1 MLFIVGIVILFGS
14 VLGGFLPHGKLEVL
28 NQPLEVLIICGCA
41 LAGFIIAN
49 PKDVIIGV
57 IKSLASVIKGA
68 RHDKQSY
75 LDLLTLLYTL
85 LRMAKTQGPLALE
98 EHADN
103 PEESAIFLNFPRILA
118 NRAAVVFLS
127 DYLRM
132 MTMGTD
138 NAHEMEALIDE
149 EIETHHIELHRLAK
163 AVEAVADGLPAFG
176 IVAAVL
182 GVITAM
188 GAILEPPEVL
198 GGMIGA
204 ALVGTFLGVLLA
216 YGIVGPL
223 GSLLKDHAD
232 AETKYLQCIK
242 ASLIAYMQG
251 YAPAMCV
258 EFSRKILFSNERP
271 TFSEVE
277 DAVAEA
283 PTA

>member
-1 MLFIVGIVILFGS
+1 MLLIVGVVILFGS
-14 VLGGFLPHGKLEVL
+14 ILGGFLPHGKLEVL
-28 NQPLEVLIICGCA
+28 MQPLEVLIICGCA
-41 LAGFIIAN
+41 LAGFIIGN
-49 PKDVIIGV
+49 PMDVITGV
-57 IKSLASVIKGA
+57 IKTLASVIRGA
-68 RHDKQSY
+68 RHDKKSY

-85 LRMAKTQGPLALE
+85 LRIAKTKGLLALE

-103 PEESAIFLNFPRILA
+103 PRESPVFEQFPKILA
-118 NRAAVVFLS
+118 NPVAVVFLS

-132 MTMGTD
+132 LTMGTD

-149 EIETHHIELHRLAK
+149 EIETHHTELHRLAK
-163 AVEAVADGLPAFG
+163 AVESVADGLPAFG

-223 GSLLKDHAD
+223 ANLLKDHAD

-242 ASLIAYMQG
+242 AALIAYMQG
-251 YAPAMCV
+251 YPPALCV
-258 EFSRKILFSNERP
+258 EFARKILFSNERP

-283 PTA
+283 PA

>member
-1 MLFIVGIVILFGS
+1 MLLIVGVVILIGS
-14 VLGGFLPHGKLEVL
+14 ILGGFLPHGKLEVL
-28 NQPLEVLIICGCA
+28 MQPLEVLIICGCA
-41 LAGFIIAN
+41 LAGFIIGN
-49 PKDVIIGV
+49 PMDVIIGV
-57 IKSLASVIKGA
+57 VKTLASVIRGS

-75 LDLLTLLYTL
+75 LDLLTLLYAL
-85 LRMAKTQGPLALE
+85 LRMAKMKGPLALE
-98 EHADN
+98 EHAEN
-103 PEESAIFLNFPRILA
+103 PNESTIFANFPKILA
-118 NRAAVVFLS
+118 NREAVVFLS

-138 NAHEMEALIDE
+138 NAHEMEALIEE
-149 EIETHHIELHRLAK
+149 EIETHHTELHRIAK

-223 GSLLKDHAD
+223 AYLLKDHAD

-242 ASLIAYMQG
+242 AALIAYMQG
-251 YAPAMCV
+251 YPPALCV

-271 TFSEVE
+271 TFAEVE

-283 PTA
+283 PA

>member
-1 MLFIVGIVILFGS
+1 MLFIVGVVVLLGS
-14 VLGGFLPHGKLEVL
+14 ILGGFLPHGKLEVL
-28 NQPLEVLIICGCA
+28 MQPLEVLIICGCA

-49 PKDVIIGV
+49 PKDVIMGV
-57 IKSLASVIKGA
+57 IKGLGTVIKGGG
-68 RHDKQSY
+68 HNKKSY
-75 LDLLTLLYTL
+75 LDLLTLLYAL
-85 LRMAKTQGPLALE
+85 LRMAKTKGPLALE
-98 EHADN
+98 EHAEN
-103 PEESAIFLNFPRILA
+103 PDESAIFANFPKILA
-118 NRAAVVFLS
+118 NRTAVVFLS

-138 NAHEMEALIDE
+138 NAHQMEALIEE
-149 EIETHHIELHRLAK
+149 EIETHHTELHRIAK

-232 AETKYLQCIK
+232 AETKYFQCIK
-242 ASLIAYMQG
+242 AALIAYMQG
-251 YAPAMCV
+251 YAPAICV
-258 EFSRKILFSNERP
+258 EFARKILFTNERP
-271 TFSEVE
+271 TFAEVE

-283 PTA
+283 PA

>member
-1 MLFIVGIVILFGS
+1 MLFIVGVVVLFGS
-14 VLGGFLPHGKLEVL
+14 ILGGFLPHGKLEVL
-28 NQPLEVLIICGCA
+28 MQPLEVLIICGCA

-57 IKSLASVIKGA
+57 IKGLVTVIKGGG
-68 RHDKQSY
+68 HDKQSY

-85 LRMAKTQGPLALE
+85 LRMAKAKGPLALE
-98 EHADN
+98 EHAEHPDESSIFAKF
-103 PEESAIFLNFPRILA
+103 PEILA
-118 NRAAVVFLS
+118 NRTAIVFLS

-132 MTMGTD
+132 ITMGTD
-138 NAHEMEALIDE
+138 NAHEMEALIEE
-149 EIETHHIELHRLAK
+149 EIETHHTELHRIAK

-232 AETKYLQCIK
+232 AQIKYFQCIK
-242 ASLIAYMQG
+242 AALIAYMQG

-258 EFSRKILFSNERP
+258 EFARKILFSNERP
-271 TFSEVE
+271 TFAEVE

-283 PTA
+283 TA